1 MEAAMIGIDN
11 KVLVF
16 ALSFVLAL
24 FFYVYFFVFPL
35 MSKVSDF
42 EFSRVLLFDSSP
54 IPGARYAALVLPG
67 CLRVG

>member
-1 MEAAMIGIDN
+1 MMGIDN

-16 ALSFVLAL
+16 SLTFVVAM

-42 EFSRVLLFDSSP
+42 EFSRESMCVVEKT
-54 IPGARYAALVLPG
+54 YA
-67 CLRVG
+67 